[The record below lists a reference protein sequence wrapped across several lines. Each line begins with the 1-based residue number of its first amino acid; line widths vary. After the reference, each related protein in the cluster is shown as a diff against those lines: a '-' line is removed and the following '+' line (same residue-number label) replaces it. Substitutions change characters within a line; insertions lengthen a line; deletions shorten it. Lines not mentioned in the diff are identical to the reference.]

1 MLKVLVSCANG
12 TGTSLMMKKTT
23 ENVLKSLEIKDF
35 DIQTCALSGCE
46 HSAVNYDII
55 FCPVNFI
62 DMFKEAIDKGVKV
75 IGIKNVLSEPEFKQ
89 KLEESGYLEDLKN
102 FLLYNNE

>member
-12 TGTSLMMKKTT
+12 TGTILMMKKTT

-75 IGIKNVLSEPEFKQ
+75 IGIKNILSEDEFKQ
-89 KLEESGYLEDLKN
+89 KLNDSGYLEDLKN
-102 FLLYNNE
+102 K

>member
-62 DMFKEAIDKGVKV
+62 DMFKEV
-75 IGIKNVLSEPEFKQ
+75 IGIKNILSEDEFKQ
-89 KLEESGYLEDLKN
+89 KLNDSGYLEDLKK
-102 FLLYNNE
+102 